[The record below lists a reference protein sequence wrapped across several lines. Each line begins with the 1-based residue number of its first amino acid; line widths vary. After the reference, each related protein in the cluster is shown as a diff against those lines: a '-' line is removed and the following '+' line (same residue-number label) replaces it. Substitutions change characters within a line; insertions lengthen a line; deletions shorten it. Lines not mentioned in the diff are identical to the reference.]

1 MPYTYCVGQNFSA
14 LQKLFARRF
23 FILTKTEHYNLP
35 QWEGSDRVLR
45 TDFNEA
51 MADIDAA
58 LQANADSVTALAGRS
73 RFTKLKEMNIT
84 NYVTSAE
91 LNLSDVDWRQWDKV
105 HVDILAPQA
114 QQGNIDLNG
123 NSENSYI
130 GKFGGEYS
138 EPGIYHPRLTF
149 YPHFQTSRFV
159 TLTYVGTTKLW
170 LIPYSS
176 VNKLLFTSNSI
187 NGISL
192 IVWGEK

>member
-1 MPYTYCVGQNFSA
+1 M
-14 LQKLFARRF
+14 
-23 FILTKTEHYNLP
+23 TKTTNYGLP

-58 LQANADSVTALAGRS
+58 LQANADAIDAEEAARAAAVTELSNRS

>member
-1 MPYTYCVGQNFSA
+1 M
-14 LQKLFARRF
+14 
-23 FILTKTEHYNLP
+23 TKTEHYNLP

-91 LNLSDVDWRQWDKV
+91 LDLRGVDWSQWDKV

-123 NSENSYI
+123 DSENSYI

-149 YPHFQTSRFV
+149 YPHFQTNRFV

-187 NGISL
+187 NGISTA
-192 IVWGEK
+192 KRSR

>member
-1 MPYTYCVGQNFSA
+1 M
-14 LQKLFARRF
+14 
-23 FILTKTEHYNLP
+23 TKTEHYNLP

-58 LQANADSVTALAGRS
+58 LQANADSVTVLAGRS

-91 LNLSDVDWRQWDKV
+91 LGLSDVDWDQWDKV

-123 NSENSYI
+123 DSENSYI
-130 GKFGGEYS
+130 GKFGGEYA

-149 YPHFQTSRFV
+149 YPHFQTSRFI
-159 TLTYVGTTKLW
+159 TLTYIGTTKLW
-170 LIPYSS
+170 LAPYSS

-192 IVWGEK
+192 VVWGEK

>member
-1 MPYTYCVGQNFSA
+1 M
-14 LQKLFARRF
+14 
-23 FILTKTEHYNLP
+23 TKTEHYNLP